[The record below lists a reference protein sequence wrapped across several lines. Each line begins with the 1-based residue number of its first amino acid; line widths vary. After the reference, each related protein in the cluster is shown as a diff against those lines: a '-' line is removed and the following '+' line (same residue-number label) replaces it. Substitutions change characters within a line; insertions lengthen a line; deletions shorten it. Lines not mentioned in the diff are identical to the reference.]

1 MYFFCEI
8 FLKPEAGANQFDIDG
23 RLVEYAIY
31 TIYINVY
38 ICWSIR
44 AAAAQG
50 VLRVLSLSLS
60 DRLDRFI
67 ALARPCL
74 TFAFKCRVALIVCFK
89 CRSSLAK
96 LVKIEK
102 LETGCGKPDAQTT
115 NWIWKETKETGT
127 GNGTERL

>member
-1 MYFFCEI
+1 MRLANVFFFCEI

-60 DRLDRFI
+60 
-67 ALARPCL
+67 L
-74 TFAFKCRVALIVCFK
+74 TGLIDL
-89 CRSSLAK
+89 SLWHDP
-96 LVKIEK
+96 V
-102 LETGCGKPDAQTT
+102 
-115 NWIWKETKETGT
+115 
-127 GNGTERL
+127 